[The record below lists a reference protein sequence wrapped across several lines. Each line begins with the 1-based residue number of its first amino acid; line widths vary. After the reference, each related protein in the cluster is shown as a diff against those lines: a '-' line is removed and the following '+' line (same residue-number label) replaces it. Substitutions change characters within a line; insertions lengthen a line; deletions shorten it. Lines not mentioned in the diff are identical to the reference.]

1 MLEDYQGALEDF
13 DKTDVLKPNDAFT
26 LRSRGDV
33 KRMLKDYQ
41 GALEDPDKAHVLESN
56 DAFTL

>member
-1 MLEDYQGALEDF
+1 MEDF
-13 DKTDVLKPNDAFT
+13 DKTDVLELNNAFT
-26 LRSRGDV
+26 LESHGVV

-41 GALEDPDKAHVLESN
+41 GALEDPNKAHVLEAN